1 MNDVFSAEDDEFG
14 LIGSCISG
22 GNDVC
27 FDAFAEVPT
36 EAIQHF
42 QLQKTYELIKGLVSQ
57 SKSVSLPELM
67 KEWKLPSDM
76 VYLNKINYAMYHV
89 LTNLKL
95 EGNFSNYFKELF
107 KVI

>member
-1 MNDVFSAEDDEFG
+1 MQYEPWISETFEFTREWLRKAEYKE
-14 LIGSCISG
+14 
-22 GNDVC
+22 
-27 FDAFAEVPT
+27 T
-36 EAIQHF
+36 
-42 QLQKTYELIKGLVSQ
+42 
-57 SKSVSLPELM
+57 ELM